1 MIPLLLEPNQFN
13 WFLQEVSLE
22 DVPFP
27 AAVFQIATLFQG
39 FSCEIFKGCVKFSI
53 GKKKH
58 LAELKFQTLV

>member
-1 MIPLLLEPNQFN
+1 MIPLLLAPNQFN

-39 FSCEIFKGCVKFSI
+39 FSCQIFKGSVKFSI
-53 GKKKH
+53 GKKNIWLNLNFKH
-58 LAELKFQTLV
+58 